1 MIDIIAGVN
10 AAFETLKKLKEVNEK
25 VKNADVKML
34 IADLSMQLAD
44 AKISISELLDKNRA
58 LEEEIKSLK
67 GKESEKLIYKNGAYY
82 SSDGDGPF
90 CPGCYDEKGKKY
102 RIAIIS
108 ADFEFTGI
116 HKCTVCGKT
125 VAIKKT

>member
-10 AAFETLKKLKEVNEK
+10 AALETVKKLKEVNEK
-25 VKNADVKML
+25 IKNAEVKMI
-34 IADLSMQLAD
+34 IADISMQLAD
-44 AKISISELLDKNRA
+44 AKISISELLDRNRI
-58 LEEEIKSLK
+58 LENEIKSLK
-67 GKESEKLIYKNGAYY
+67 EKECEKLIYKNGAYY

-108 ADFEFTGI
+108 ADLKFTGI

-125 VAIKKT
+125 VALKTI